1 MQEGWNTREGGKRG
15 DKGGCS
21 KGTHES
27 RGGGEHTLGAQWTG
41 ESGGKIK
48 RREKALNHTLET
60 RGASTCTAR
69 HLLLLWKTAALGNW
83 EGLQTPPE

>member
-1 MQEGWNTREGGKRG
+1 MQEGWNTREGGKWG

-27 RGGGEHTLGAQWTG
+27 RGGGEHTQALKGL
-41 ESGGKIK
+41 EKVGGKTK
-48 RREKALNHTLET
+48 RREMALKHMLET

-69 HLLLLWKTAALGNW
+69 RLLLLWKTATLGNC